1 MSSGRQIADVTGRT
15 LWICDRHALRLEWV
29 MAEVESLFPLSV
41 NAFDNLTPTEVAYMD
56 QFSTRFCK
64 LQDAIGAKL
73 FPHVLDL
80 VGEQGALNTFI
91 DKLNRL
97 EKIGAIDNA
106 AQWPLFREMRNAFAH
121 DYPEDSELNAETL
134 NRAVPLA
141 SELLKVYHNIRDF
154 ALRYGAVLPGECNG
168 G

>member
-56 QFSTRFCK
+56 QFSTRFSK